1 MQGVCRLVAIPA
13 AGWLL
18 ANVAACHDRDSQDE
32 AVSRVEAMSS
42 VEPDDSGADEI
53 SAEAAVQL
61 IKAQALNG
69 GLRAMVRQPY
79 TITRVDRTACG
90 EAELVYDRN
99 TYPQGSDL
107 RLCKSAKG
115 GAPYYKYTT
124 KEETKCCRT
133 VQVKVPADV
142 RWKAA
147 GRGSDG
153 NWFIT
158 GSLSVSGLQY
168 QAIWVVDAQTQ
179 EVCELPP
186 ADDTVSRSSR
196 GYCSSRH

>member
-13 AGWLL
+13 AGRLL
-18 ANVAACHDRDSQDE
+18 ANVAACHDRDSQDK
-32 AVSRVEAMSS
+32 AVSGVEATST

-61 IKAQALNG
+61 IKAQALKG

-79 TITRVDRTACG
+79 TVTRVERTACG

-99 TYPQGSDL
+99 NYPPDSDL
-107 RLCKSAKG
+107 RLCKSTNG

-124 KEETKCCRT
+124 EEESKCCRA

-142 RWKAA
+142 RWKIA
-147 GRGSDG
+147 GPDSDG
-153 NWFIT
+153 NWRIA
-158 GSLSVSGLQY
+158 GSFGIGGLQH

-186 ADDTVSRSSR
+186 DDDTFSRSSR
-196 GYCSSRH
+196 GSCSSLR